1 MPNLVAPLV
10 GAWVEISIDRSVLRR
25 KLVAPLV
32 GAWVEITVSKV
43 FRNDGTWSLPSWERG
58 LKYLKAKNKKI
69 RAYVAPLVGAWVEIG
84 LPPRLQHPIRVAPL
98 VGAWVEIDCVP
109 HLGRA

>member
-1 MPNLVAPLV
+1 MKS
-10 GAWVEISIDRSVLRR
+10 ISADMILLQD
-25 KLVAPLV
+25 
-32 GAWVEITVSKV
+32 T
-43 FRNDGTWSLPSWERG
+43 
-58 LKYLKAKNKKI
+58 
-69 RAYVAPLVGAWVEIG
+69 VAPLVGAWVEIG